1 MVCGTLAVPF
11 DNILALTQGSAGKY
25 NTSIALGKKAER
37 MSQVHPKEESKSM
50 HHYTPRT
57 GELPTAAF

>member
-37 MSQVHPKEESKSM
+37 MSQVHP
-50 HHYTPRT
+50 
-57 GELPTAAF
+57 